1 MILMSIPCHISYWLF
16 HQNFIEWPVHV
27 IWTISYGSYWLFNG
41 FFDQLYFPSFFIDLW
56 NIELMIYVK
65 SYIEFISYELYNLSF
80 VEISL
85 LFDINNCL
93 LTIVCWWSY
102 AGDRM
107 LAIVCWRSCDE
118 VCRWRTKFYAY
129 FRTLFY
135 AIMLYFGVIYKNLS
149 VPRVIKIILR
159 SESMKSHL
167 IAGLIRGSLRT

>member
-1 MILMSIPCHISYWLF
+1 MSKSFNEVHMKVTRIYDIICWNVWGMVYDISYWLF
-16 HQNFIEWPVHV
+16 HQNFIEWAVHM

-41 FFDQLYFPSFFIDLW
+41 FLDQLYFPSFFIDLW

-107 LAIVCWRSCDE
+107 LAIMWWSMPL
-118 VCRWRTKFYAY
+118 AY
-129 FRTLFY
+129 EILCLF
-135 AIMLYFGVIYKNLS
+135 
-149 VPRVIKIILR
+149 
-159 SESMKSHL
+159 
-167 IAGLIRGSLRT
+167 